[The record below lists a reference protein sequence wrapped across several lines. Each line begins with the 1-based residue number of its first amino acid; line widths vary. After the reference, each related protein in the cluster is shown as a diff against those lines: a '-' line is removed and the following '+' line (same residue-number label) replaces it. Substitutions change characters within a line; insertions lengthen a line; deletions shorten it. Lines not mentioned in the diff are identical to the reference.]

1 MSINR
6 FVTLMLG
13 LMALAAA
20 GCSHSGS
27 GSAAMSAPGASAAA
41 GHGVS
46 AQLQFSAK
54 TLDGTD
60 FSGETLVGKPAV
72 LWFWAPWCPTCQRE
86 APMVEKTAESHP
98 GVTFVGVGARDA
110 LPALKDFVAKHGLTF
125 TQLNDADSKVWAQFG
140 ITRQPAY
147 AFVGPNGSVE
157 VVKDSLSEEEL
168 NRRISMIDRR

>member
-6 FVTLMLG
+6 FVALVPV
-13 LMALAAA
+13 LAAFASA
-20 GCSHSGS
+20 GCSHADPAGGS
-27 GSAAMSAPGASAAA
+27 NPAAASAA
-41 GHGVS
+41 GHAAP
-46 AQLQFSAK
+46 AQLRFSAK
-54 TLDGTD
+54 TLDGAD
-60 FSGETLVGKPAV
+60 FSGETLAGKPAV

-86 APMVEKTAESHP
+86 AAMVAKVAAAHP
-98 GVTFVGVGARDA
+98 GVAFVGVGARDS
-110 LPALKDFVAKHGLTF
+110 LPALQDFVSKHSLTF

-168 NRRISMIDRR
+168 NRRIAAIDRR